1 MSETVRI
8 DKFLWAVRIFKTR
21 GLASEACELEKVK
34 IKGNPVKPSRG
45 VHTDET
51 FTVRFGAFERS
62 FKVVALV
69 KNRQP
74 AAKVKDYC
82 LETTPSETIDA
93 MRTMAAQ
100 RAAWREPGLGRP
112 TKKERRDLD
121 DFMDWEDW

>member
-1 MSETVRI
+1 MESVRI

-21 GLASEACELEKVK
+21 GIASEACELEKVK
-34 IKGNPVKPSRG
+34 IKGHAVKPSR
-45 VHTDET
+45 VIHMYEE
-51 FTVRFGAFERS
+51 FSVRFGAFERT

-82 LETTPSETIDA
+82 IETTSNETLDA

-112 TKKERRDLD
+112 TKKERRELD
-121 DFMDWEDW
+121 EFMDWEDW

>member
-21 GLASEACELEKVK
+21 GIASEACELEKVK
-34 IKGNPVKPSRG
+34 IKGIAVKPSRG
-45 VHTDET
+45 LHVDEE
-51 FTVRFGAFERS
+51 FTIRFGAFERR

-74 AAKVKDYC
+74 ASKVSAYC
-82 LETTPSETIDA
+82 EEITPTETLEA

-112 TKKERRDLD
+112 TKKERRELD
-121 DFMDWEDW
+121 EFMDWEDW